1 MRTAHDW
8 GRATGRPR
16 TSAPVR
22 RKSIYFGVIACTAAA
37 ALAACDNSAKSAT
50 NPTDPTVADGGDGAI
65 TGTMHDESIR
75 TVVHGVAYPQVNV
88 KPSAN
93 VDMKIGQQSTFSA
106 RLNESNGDAW
116 TSCCSKWTT
125 SDASV
130 ASVST
135 TGYGVHGG
143 ERGTVVGHKSGHAT
157 ITVTTLS
164 GTSGKLD
171 VTVGDGSSG
180 TGSGGSSSGGS
191 GGSGGGSGS
200 GNGGGSGH
208 KTPPAAPPPS
218 GSYHEPSGFATQI
231 NTGSIRSTSAV
242 NVISPSST
250 TSVGEWSGNLTAA
263 PGGGL
268 RLWYRP
274 NLRPGN
280 SPVRFGFGIPSS
292 GSGWYYQR
300 MQVRFSSNW
309 TNGNNPLVKLC
320 EPRTMQSGSPAGP
333 DENHVISAFVND
345 NPRNSYLT
353 VLLQGPN
360 SRFRDLLEQ
369 PIDNGAANLSDGNW
383 HTVEVL
389 FGPESSPGAGNGS
402 YTGWVDGREV
412 ANYHNVQ
419 WLASGNRAGWPYLM
433 FDPVYGGTKS
443 APPTTMYWDVNN
455 IVVATR

>member
-8 GRATGRPR
+8 GRAVGRPR
-16 TSAPVR
+16 TSAPVS
-22 RKSIYFGVIACTAAA
+22 RKSYYFRAIVCGAAA
-37 ALAACDNSAKSAT
+37 ALAACDNSAKNTT
-50 NPTDPTVADGGDGAI
+50 NPTDPVAASGS
-65 TGTMHDESIR
+65 GTSQDEA
-75 TVVHGVAYPQVNV
+75 VLVMYHGVAYPRVNV
-88 KPSAN
+88 KPSAS
-93 VDMKIGQQSTFSA
+93 VDMKVGEQSTFTA
-106 RLNESNGDAW
+106 RLNEPSGEPW
-116 TSCCSKWTT
+116 TSCCSTWKS

-130 ASVST
+130 ASVSV
-135 TGYGVHGG
+135 TGYGVHDG
-143 ERGTVVGHKSGHAT
+143 ERGNVVAHKSGKAT
-157 ITVTTLS
+157 ITVKTQS
-164 GTSGKLD
+164 GTTGTLD

-191 GGSGGGSGS
+191 GGSGSGSGSGGSGS
-200 GNGGGSGH
+200 
-208 KTPPAAPPPS
+208 KTPPPPPPS

-231 NTGSIRSTSAV
+231 NTGSISSTGRVSV
-242 NVISPSST
+242 FSPSST
-250 TSVGEWSGNLTAA
+250 SATGEWSGNLTAA

-274 NLRPGN
+274 NLVAGN

-353 VLLQGPN
+353 VLLQGPD
-360 SRFRDLLEQ
+360 SHFRDLLEQ
-369 PIDNGAANLSDGNW
+369 PIDNAAANLSDGNW

-402 YTGWVDGREV
+402 YHGWVDGREV
-412 ANYHNVQ
+412 ANYSNVQ
-419 WLASGNRAGWPYLM
+419 WLASGNREGWPYLM

-443 APPTTMYWDVNN
+443 APPYTMYWDVNN
-455 IVVATR
+455 IFVATR